1 MPTKEVTSLK
11 RLIHPLERS
20 VSGSSTLVDTSS
32 ASSAS
37 SKPKTVESQP
47 DKSTA
52 IVQMKV
58 DPNDE
63 WISGD
68 DYPQFVNHDETWKTI
83 TVSDLKRCTIPF
95 SDNANVAVV
104 EGGRR
109 VMPRLLALPLSP
121 PWTEERLARIRGNVQ
136 ILHEAVAEGWAEL
149 RIVRGT
155 TLFTECACLS
165 DEEDS

>member
-1 MPTKEVTSLK
+1 MTATKEVTSVK
-11 RLIHPLERS
+11 RPIYRLERS
-20 VSGSSTLVDTSS
+20 VSDSSTLADMPS
-32 ASSAS
+32 AFF
-37 SKPKTVESQP
+37 KPKIVESQP

-52 IVQMKV
+52 IVQKKV
-58 DPNDE
+58 DPDDE

-83 TVSDLKRCTIPF
+83 TASDLKRCTIPF

-109 VMPRLLALPLSP
+109 VMPRVIPLSP
-121 PWTEERLARIRGNVQ
+121 PWTEERLARVREKVQ
-136 ILHEAVAEGWAEL
+136 ILHKAVAEGRAEL